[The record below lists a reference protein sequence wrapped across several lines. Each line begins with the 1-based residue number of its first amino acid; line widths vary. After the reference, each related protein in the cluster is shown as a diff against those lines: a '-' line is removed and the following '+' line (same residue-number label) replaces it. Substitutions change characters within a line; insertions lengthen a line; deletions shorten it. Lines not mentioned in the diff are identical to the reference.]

1 MFSCLYILVSL
12 CLSILMVLLCVSV
25 PFNNQFPPW
34 WVSSYLLSLLWNLCT
49 GSGHCNT
56 FQMNDKVELTIF
68 ESHSLDVVGTPW
80 NDRSYLYLGRRR
92 INADS
97 CHVHCHHHDHHYHH
111 HHHHHHH
118 IATITAIKTCC
129 FANSGKSARSDTPG
143 PRAEPPKL
151 IAHYNHDHNDYYDDT
166 RTADIK
172 RVKSIKVTTE
182 PAR

>member
-1 MFSCLYILVSL
+1 MQIAAMLIA
-12 CLSILMVLLCVSV
+12 I
-25 PFNNQFPPW
+25 PI
-34 WVSSYLLSLLWNLCT
+34 T
-49 GSGHCNT
+49 
-56 FQMNDKVELTIF
+56 TIII
-68 ESHSLDVVGTPW
+68 T
-80 NDRSYLYLGRRR
+80 
-92 INADS
+92 II
-97 CHVHCHHHDHHYHH
+97 HYH
-111 HHHHHHH
+111 
-118 IATITAIKTCC
+118 IAIITAIKTCC